1 MKKTFIREDALPEE
15 VEVILEEARKQ
26 PKAPEKK
33 ENPSNH
39 YFG

>member
-1 MKKTFIREDALPEE
+1 MKRTFIREDALPEE

-26 PKAPEKK
+26 PNKK
-33 ENPSNH
+33 EIPSNH